1 MSNESNEQKLLD
13 YLKRATTELRDTRR
27 RLREEEE
34 KQYEPIAIVGM
45 ACRYPGGVT
54 SPEDLWSL
62 LSAGGDAI
70 TPFPADRGWDTAGLY
85 DPDPDA
91 PGKTYSVEGGFLEG
105 AADFD
110 ADFFGISPRE
120 ALATDPQQRVLLETS
135 WEAFERAGIDPASLR
150 GSATGVFAGVMYHD
164 YGAHLQD
171 VPQDISAFLGNGS
184 AASVVSGRVSYA
196 LGLEGPAVT
205 VDTACSSSL
214 VAVHLAAQALRGG
227 ECSLALAGGVTVMS
241 TPDTFVDFSRQRGL
255 AADGRCKPFAE
266 GADGT
271 GWGEG
276 VGVLV
281 LERLSDARRNGHR
294 VLAVVRGSAVNQD
307 GASSQLTAPNGPSQ
321 QRVIKQALSSARLTP
336 ADVDVVEA
344 HGTGTRL
351 GDPIEAQALLA
362 TYGQDRQE
370 PLWLGSVKSNLG
382 HTQAAAGV
390 AGIIKMVLAMRN
402 EQLPKTLHVD
412 APSSHVDWSAG
423 AVELLTEARSWA
435 VGERVRRAGVSSFGI
450 SGTNAH
456 VIVEEA
462 PAGEPAEAVEVA
474 GLPVVPWVVSG
485 KTVEA
490 VRGQAARLLG
500 LAASRPELDLADV
513 GHSLVTGRSSFAYR
527 AGVVSGDRDGL
538 LAGLEAIAGGSVAPA
553 VAGGPLA
560 FLFTGQ
566 GSQRAGMGRELY
578 EAFPVFAAALD
589 DICAVLDRHLERP
602 LKEVMFG
609 GVGLDD
615 TKFTQPALFALEVA
629 LFRLLEAWGVR
640 PDALAGHSIGE
651 LAAAHVAG
659 LWSLEDAATLVA
671 ARGRLMQAL
680 PAGGAMAAVQ
690 ATEDEV
696 LPVLPEGTGI
706 AAVNGPVSVVV
717 SGPEAGVEE
726 VVRHFAEAGRKTK
739 RLTVS
744 HAFHSPLMEPML
756 AEFEQIAA
764 RLTYRELKFPF
775 VSTLTGNAVSYDDL
789 SDPTYWVRHVREAV
803 RFADAV
809 ATLDGRGVRT
819 FLELGPDAVLTAM
832 AADTGT
838 EATPVAGLR
847 RDRNE
852 PRALVEALTRLP
864 AVDWAAYFGPGRTP
878 VDLPTYAFQH
888 ESYWLDGYTGASRGD
903 VAGAGQTDAEHPL
916 LSAAVELPDSDGV
929 LFTGRLSLAAQP
941 WLAEHAV
948 NGSVLV
954 PGAALV
960 EMAVRAGDQV
970 GAGTVRE
977 LTLYAPLVIADGG
990 AVALRVRVGEGDEP
1004 ALTVHSRSEGED
1016 GSWTLHAEGVLSAEA
1031 VEPAADLT
1039 VWPPAGAEPVDVTGL
1054 YGDLA
1059 AVGLEYGPLFQGVSA
1074 AWRSADGT
1082 VYAEVALPE
1091 GTDTDGFGI
1100 HPALLDASLH
1110 AITLAHHADSS
1121 AQLPFSWSDVT
1132 LHATGASTV
1141 RVRVTGDGSGHRL
1154 DLTDPM
1160 GTPVASVGALALR
1173 PLAVDAST
1181 SAVRDL
1187 YRIDWTPVSAPATE
1201 STAAYTVLRAATAAE
1216 LLPRLQTHLNGDGLL
1231 LVHTR
1236 QADTDPDQSA
1246 IRGLVRAAQAEHPD
1260 RIVLLDT
1267 SGQSSDGIPAHI
1279 PANEPELS
1287 HDEAEFRAPRL
1298 TREAVS
1304 ADGTSWSTA
1313 GTVLITGGTGGLG
1326 ALTAR
1331 HLVTTHG
1338 VHSLLLTS
1346 RRGTDAP
1353 GATQLTTDLSEL
1365 GAHVEVVAC
1374 DVTDRTAVARLL
1386 DTHPDVTAIVHT
1398 AGVLDD
1404 STVET
1409 LTAERLR
1416 SVWAPKALAA
1426 QHLHELTADRDLDA
1440 FVLYSSSAATFDG
1453 TGQANYAAANAYLDA
1468 LAARRRADGLP
1479 GVSLA
1484 WGLWAP
1490 EVGGMGAELT
1500 TADLDRMAR
1509 VGVLPI
1515 DEERGLALLD
1525 AALSGAYGQNAHLL
1539 PVVMD
1544 PRAME
1549 QRAKRGELP
1558 HVLRALV
1565 RPAVARR
1572 AAASGARGSAGDL
1585 AAGLERLPSAERT
1598 RVLLDLV
1605 RRHVASVLGFGSAGD
1620 VVPDKPFK
1628 EFGFDS
1634 LTAVEFR
1641 NGLGAEAGIR
1651 LPATLVFDHPTPT
1664 AVAGFLEAELIGV
1677 EAASQVPVSVP
1688 TAVTN
1693 DPVVIVGMACRYP
1706 GGVASPEDLWSLLSA
1721 GGDAVSAFPT
1731 DRGPLWQE
1739 AYDPDPEAV
1748 GKTYTRHGGFLS
1760 QAAEFDPGFFGI
1772 SPREAL
1778 AMDPQ
1783 HRLLLET
1790 SWEAFERAGIDPATV
1805 RGSATGVFT
1814 GVMYHDYATVLERS
1828 AHHDTEG
1835 FMGVGGSI
1843 ASGRVSYALGL
1854 EGPAVTV
1861 DTACSSSLVAVH
1873 LAAQALRG
1881 GECSLALA
1889 GGVTVMSTPD
1899 TFVDFS
1905 RQRGLAADG
1914 RCKPFAEGA
1923 DGTGWGEGVGVLVL
1937 ERLSDAR
1944 RNGHRVLAVVRGSAV
1959 NQDGASNGLTAPNGP
1974 AQQRVIRQALAAAGL
1989 TSQQVDVVE
1998 AHGTGTRL
2006 GDPIE
2011 AQALLATYGQDRQEP
2026 LWLGSVKSN
2035 LGHTQAA
2042 AGVAGIIKMVLA
2054 MRHEEL
2060 PRTLHVDAPSSHVDW
2075 SAGAVELLTEAR
2087 SWAVGERVRRAGVS
2101 SFGISGTNA
2110 HVIVEEAPA
2119 REPAAAEAARL
2130 PVVPLVVSGK
2140 TAEATREQAA
2150 RLLQL
2155 VRREGRMDLA
2165 DVGFTLATQRSSF
2178 AHRAGVVAE
2187 DPADLL
2193 AGLEAIA
2200 GGSVAPAVAGGPL
2213 AFLFTGQGS
2222 QRAGMGRELYEAFP
2236 VFAAALDDIC
2246 AVLDRHLERPLKEVM
2261 FGGVGLDDTGFTQP
2275 ALFALEVALFR
2286 LLEAWGVRPDALAG
2300 HSIGE
2305 LAAAHVAGL
2314 WSLEDAAALVAARGR
2329 LMQALP
2335 AGGAMA
2341 AVQATEDEVLP
2352 VLPEGTGIAAVNGRV
2367 SVVVSGPEAGV
2378 EEVVRHFAEAGRK
2391 TKRLTVSH
2399 AFHSPLMEPMLAEFE
2414 QIATQLTYNETNIP
2428 IVSTLT
2434 GEAVSYEDIS
2444 TPSYWVR
2451 HVREAVRFAD
2461 AVATLDEQGIG
2472 TFLELGPDAVLTA
2485 MAAGTG
2491 TEATPVAGLRRDRN
2505 EPRALVEALTRL
2517 PAVDWAAYF
2526 GPGRTPVD
2534 LPTYA
2539 FQHESYWPV
2548 PSTLDAGDVHAAGI
2562 AAAGHP
2568 LLGAAVELP
2577 DSDGVLFTG
2586 RLSLSTHP
2594 WLAEHAVNGTVVVP
2608 GAALVEM
2615 VVRAGDQVGA
2625 GTVRDLT
2632 LHAPLVLTET
2642 GAVALRVRVGE
2653 GDEPGV
2659 TVHSRSD
2666 GEDGSWTLHAEG
2678 VLSAEAVEPAA
2689 DLTVWPPA
2697 GAEPVDVTGL
2707 YGDLAA
2713 VGLEYG
2719 PLFQGVSAAWRSA
2732 DGTVYAEVALPEG
2745 TDTDGFGIHPALLDA
2760 SLHAIGVQ
2768 DTTDESRAELPFSWS
2783 DVTLHASEASAL
2795 RVCTTK
2801 EGPGHRLELADPM
2814 GTPVAS
2820 VGALALRPLA
2830 VDASTSAVRDLY
2842 RIDWTPVTAP
2852 ATESTAAYTVLRAAT
2867 AAELLPQLQT
2877 HLDGDADAL
2886 LLVHTR
2892 QADTDPDQSAILGL
2906 IRAAQ
2911 AEHPDRIVLLNTS
2924 TDTSTDASTDASD
2937 GIPAHIPANEPE
2949 LSYDDAE
2956 FRAPRLTRETSTPS
2970 ATTPWPTTGTTLI
2983 TGGTGGLGALTARHL
2998 VTTHGVH
3005 SLLLT
3010 SRRGTD
3016 APGATQLTTELS
3028 ELGAHV
3034 EIVACDV
3041 SDRAALAELL
3051 AGHPDITAVIHTAGV
3066 LDDTTVEHLSAE
3078 RLARVWAPKADAAR
3092 HLHELTA
3099 DRDLEVFVLFSS
3111 AAGSFDGIGQAN
3123 YAAANAYLDALAA
3136 RRRADGLPGVSLAWG
3151 LWAPEVGGMGA
3162 GLTETDLDRMARAGV
3177 GAIGAAEGA
3186 ELFDAALAAGN
3197 SRAHIVPIKLNVDAW
3212 DPETAPTLLRD
3223 LVRPRAR
3230 RAVRAS
3236 VAAGASRPGGNS
3248 LQDRLAAL
3256 PDTAA
3261 RRDLLLDLTRG
3272 RVAGVLGFAGA
3283 HAVAADAVFMELGFD
3298 SLTGVEFRNALAAET
3313 GLRLPATLVFDHPSP
3328 GAVADYLLTA
3338 LIGSE
3343 TDTTTGQG
3351 TAAATTVGTDEPIA
3365 IVGMACRYP
3374 GGINSP
3380 DELWK
3385 LLESGGD
3392 AIGPL
3397 PMDRGWD
3404 VAGLYDPDPEAV
3416 GKTYSRHGGFLSQ
3429 AAEFDPGFF
3438 GISPREALAMDPQH
3452 RLLLE
3457 TSWEAFEQAGIDP
3470 ATVRGS
3476 ATGVF
3481 AGVMYND
3488 YGIRL
3493 SGYPADLEGYLGTG
3507 SSGSV
3512 ASGRVAYVLGLEGP
3526 AVTVDTACSSSLVT
3540 VHMAAQAL
3548 RGGECTLALAGGVTV
3563 MATPETFVG
3572 FSRQRGLASDGRCK
3586 PFAEAAD
3593 GTGWGEGV
3601 GMLVLEKLSDAR
3613 RNGHRVLAVVRGS
3626 AINQDG
3632 ASNGLTAPNGP
3643 SQQRVIRQALAA
3655 ARLTP
3660 QQVDVVEA
3668 HGTGTRLGDPI
3679 EAQALLATYGQ
3690 DRQEPLWLGSVKS
3703 NLGHT
3708 QAAAGVAGIIKMVL
3722 AMRHEE
3728 LPRTL
3733 HVDTPSSHVDWTEGA
3748 VELLTEA
3755 RPWAA
3760 GERVRRAGVSSFG
3773 ISGTNAHVIIEEAPA
3788 ETPDEP
3794 DSAARRLPVLPWIVS
3809 GKTAEAVR
3817 DQAARLLDLTGS
3829 HPELDSTNIAHSL
3842 TARRASFAHRA
3853 AAVAGDRA
3861 GLLAGLEAI
3870 ADGRVRPSGTAGPT
3884 AFLFTGQGSQRAG
3897 MGRELYE
3904 AFPVFAAA
3912 LDAVCA
3918 VLDRHLERPLREVM
3932 FGGVGL
3938 DDTGF
3943 TQPALFALEVALFRL
3958 LEAWGVRPDALAG
3971 HSIGELAAAH
3981 VAGLWSLEDAA
3992 ALVAARGRLMQ
4003 ALPAGGAMAAV
4014 QATEDEVLPVLPDGT
4029 GIAAVNGP
4037 SAVVVSGPE
4046 PGVDEVVRHF
4056 AEAGRKTK
4064 RLTVS
4069 HAFHSPLMEPML
4081 AEFEQMATQLTY
4093 SETNIPIVS
4102 TLTGKAVS
4110 YEDIST
4116 PSYWVRHVRE
4126 AVRFAD
4132 AVATLDEQGIGTFL
4146 ELGPDA
4152 VLTAMAADPRAI
4164 PTLRRDRTEPQAL
4177 TEALTRLDAT
4187 DWSAYFAGTG
4197 SLAVDLPTY
4206 AFQHGTYWLAD
4217 KGTGTATGFG
4227 QSDVQHP
4234 LLGAAVELPDS
4245 DGVLFTGRLSL
4256 STHPWLAEHAVN
4268 GTVVVPGAALVEM
4281 VVRAGDQVGAG
4292 TVRDL
4297 TLHAPLVLTET
4308 GAVALR
4314 VRVGEG
4320 DEPGVTVHSRSE
4332 GEDGSWTLHA
4342 EGVLSGEPVEPAA
4355 DLTAW
4360 PPADAEPV
4368 DITGLYGALAAMGL
4382 EYGPLFQGVS
4392 AAWRFADEADE
4403 TVYAEVALPE
4413 GADTQG
4419 FGIHPALLDASLHAL
4434 SLLDGDDETAQLPFS
4449 WTDFALHATG
4459 ASALRL
4465 CIGRTGSSYRLDLAD
4480 LTGAPVA
4487 TVTGLALR
4495 PLAVD
4500 ASTSAVRDL
4509 YRIDWTP
4516 VTAPATE
4523 STAAYTVL
4531 RAATAA
4537 ELLPQLQ
4544 THLDGDADALLL
4556 VHTRQADTDPDQSA
4570 IRGLIRAAQAEHP
4583 DRIVLLNT
4591 STDTSTDASTDAS
4604 DGIPAH
4610 IPANEPE
4617 LSYDDAEFR
4626 APRLTRETSTPSA
4639 TTPWPTTGTTLITG
4653 GTGGLGALTARHLVT
4668 THGVHSL
4675 LLTSRR
4681 GTDAPGATQL
4691 TTELSELGAHVEVV
4705 ACDVTDRAALAELLA
4720 GHPDITAV
4728 IHTAGVVRDG
4738 TIGSLTAEALDEMR
4752 APKADAARHLHE
4764 LTADRELEAFVLYSS
4779 AAGVLGG
4786 AGQGAYAAAN
4796 AALDA
4801 LAAERRAQGLPGT
4814 SLAWGLWAPEAGGMG
4829 AGIGQGDIERMA
4841 RSGVRPLTVPE
4852 GLALLDAAVAT
4863 DHALLVPT
4871 GLDLPALAH
4880 TAGAQVPGLFKQ
4892 LVRPVAVRRSAT
4904 GGATAT
4910 GGTGGQEL
4918 ARRLAGLT
4926 GPERQRLVL
4935 ELVNRH
4941 VAAVLGAG
4949 AGGGAGTPEIT
4960 PDKPFKEL
4968 GFDSLTAVELRN
4980 GLGAEAGVRL
4990 PATLVFDYPTPAELA
5005 GFLVRQLV
5013 PEGTDVEAGDAAYE
5027 ESVRAGLREIP
5038 LARLRDAGLLDA
5050 LLELAGHRPAT
5061 PGSSLSAD
5069 DTTGDAGTTGDDI
5082 DDMDAESL
5090 ISMALEGSD
5099 F

>member
-62 LSAGGDAI
+62 LAAGGDAI
-70 TPFPADRGWDTAGLY
+70 TPFPADRGWDAAGLY

-135 WEAFERAGIDPASLR
+135 WEAFERAGIDPTSLR
-150 GSATGVFAGVMYHD
+150 GSATGVFAGAMYHD
-164 YGAHLQD
+164 YGAHLQN

-214 VAVHLAAQALRGG
+214 VAVHLAAQALRSG

-255 AADGRCKPFAE
+255 ASDGRCKPFAE
-266 GADGT
+266 AADGT

-321 QRVIKQALSSARLTP
+321 QRVIRQALASARLT
-336 ADVDVVEA
+336 AQQIDAVEA

-362 TYGQDRQE
+362 TYGQDRAADA
-370 PLWLGSVKSNLG
+370 PLWLGSIKSNLG

-402 EQLPKTLHVD
+402 EQLPQTLHVD

-423 AVELLTEARSWA
+423 AVELLTEARPWKQA
-435 VGERVRRAGVSSFGI
+435 EERVRRAGVSSFGI

-462 PAGEPAEAVEVA
+462 PAEDPAEAGELMT
-474 GLPVVPWVVSG
+474 LPVVPWIVSG
-485 KTVEA
+485 KTAEA

-500 LAASRPELDLADV
+500 FAVTRPELDLADV
-513 GHSLVTGRSSFAYR
+513 GYSLVTQRSSFAYR
-527 AGVVSGDRDGL
+527 AAVASGDREEL
-538 LAGLEAIAGGSVAPA
+538 LAGLEAIAGGGAPLA
-553 VAGGPLA
+553 SGGREPLA

-566 GSQRAGMGRELY
+566 GSQRAGMGRGLY

-589 DICAVLDRHLERP
+589 EVCAALDVHLERP
-602 LKEVMFG
+602 LKDVMFG
-609 GVGLDD
+609 GEGLDE
-615 TKFTQPALFALEVA
+615 TGYTQPALFALEVA

-671 ARGRLMQAL
+671 ARGRLMQQL

-696 LPVLPEGTGI
+696 RAVLPAGTGI
-706 AAVNGPVSVVV
+706 AAVNGPVSIVV
-717 SGPEAGVEE
+717 SGPEAGVDE
-726 VVRHFAEAGRKTK
+726 VVRHFSEAGRKTK

-756 AEFEQIAA
+756 AEFEQLAA
-764 RLTYRELKFPF
+764 RLTYAEPAIPI
-775 VSTLTGNAVSYDDL
+775 VSTLTGAQVSYEEL
-789 SDPTYWVRHVREAV
+789 SRPSYWVRHVREAV

-838 EATPVAGLR
+838 EATLVAGLR
-847 RDRNE
+847 RDRSE
-852 PRALVEALTRLP
+852 ARALVEALTRLP
-864 AVDWAAYFGPGRTP
+864 VVDWAAYFGPGRRS
-878 VDLPTYAFQH
+878 VDLPTYAFQNQP
-888 ESYWLDGYTGASRGD
+888 YWLDAYAGAVRGD
-903 VAGAGQTDAEHPL
+903 VVSAGQVDAEHPL
-916 LSAAVELPDSDGV
+916 LSAAVELPDGEGV
-929 LFTGRLSLAAQP
+929 LFTGRVSLAAQP

-948 NGSVLV
+948 HGTVIV

-960 EMAVRAGDQV
+960 EIAVRAGDQV
-970 GAGTVRE
+970 GCGTVGD
-977 LTLYAPLVIADGG
+977 LTLHAPLVVPESG
-990 AVALRVRVGEGDEP
+990 AVALRVRVGEGDRP
-1004 ALTVHSRSEGED
+1004 TVTVHSRPEGEET
-1016 GSWTLHAEGVLSAEA
+1016 WTLHAEGSLSADA
-1031 VEPAADLT
+1031 VEPLGDLD
-1039 VWPPAGAEPVDVTGL
+1039 VWPPAGAEPVDIANL

-1059 AVGLEYGPLFQGVSA
+1059 GVGLEYGPLFQGLTA

-1082 VYAEVALPE
+1082 VHAEVALPE

-1100 HPALLDASLH
+1100 HPALLDAALH
-1110 AITLAHHADSS
+1110 AITLAQEADST

-1132 LHATGASTV
+1132 LYATGASV
-1141 RVRVTGDGSGHRL
+1141 LRVRVVDEGSGYRL
-1154 DLTDPM
+1154 DLADPT
-1160 GTPVASVGALALR
+1160 GTPVATVGALALR
-1173 PLAVDAST
+1173 PSAVETAT
-1181 SAVRDL
+1181 VRDL
-1187 YRIDWTPVSAPATE
+1187 YRVDWVPVNAQATE
-1201 STAAYTVLRAATAAE
+1201 PTASYTVLHAATAAE
-1216 LLPRLQTHLNGDGLL
+1216 LLPRLQAHLDGERTL
-1231 LVHTR
+1231 LVHTVG
-1236 QADTDPDQSA
+1236 AASAPEQSA
-1246 IRGLVRAAQAEHPD
+1246 IRGLTRAAQAEHPD
-1260 RIVLLDT
+1260 RIVLIDT
-1267 SGQSSDGIPAHI
+1267 RDVPEHI
-1279 PANEPELS
+1279 PAGEPELA
-1287 HDEAEFRAPRL
+1287 HQEGRFHAPRL
-1298 TREAVS
+1298 IRETAS
-1304 ADGTSWSTA
+1304 ADGGASWSTS
-1313 GTVLITGGTGGLG
+1313 GTVLVTGGTGGLG

-1331 HLVTTHG
+1331 HLVAAHG
-1338 VHSLLLTS
+1338 VRNVLLTS
-1346 RRGTDAP
+1346 RRGIEAP
-1353 GATQLTTDLSEL
+1353 GAVEL
-1365 GAHVEVVAC
+1365 VAELRESGAEHVTVEAC
-1374 DVTDRTAVARLL
+1374 DVSDREAVARLL
-1386 DTHPDVTAIVHT
+1386 AAHPDITAVVHT

-1404 STVET
+1404 STIES
-1409 LTAERLR
+1409 LTPERLE
-1416 SVWAPKALAA
+1416 SVWGPKALAA
-1426 QHLHELTADRDLDA
+1426 RYLHELTADRDLDA

-1453 TGQANYAAANAYLDA
+1453 TGQANYAAANAYLDG
-1468 LAARRRADGLP
+1468 LAARRRAQGLP

-1490 EVGGMGAELT
+1490 EVGGMGADLT
-1500 TADLDRMAR
+1500 AADLDRMAR

-1525 AALSGAYGQNAHLL
+1525 AVLSGAYGEQAHLL

-1544 PRAME
+1544 ARALE
-1549 QRAKRGELP
+1549 QRARRGELP
-1558 HVLRALV
+1558 HALHGLV
-1565 RPAVARR
+1565 RPSAAARR
-1572 AAASGARGSAGDL
+1572 ALATGSKTTAGDL
-1585 AAGLERLPSAERT
+1585 AGRLERLPAAERT

-1605 RRHVASVLGFGSAGD
+1605 RRHVASVLGFGSASD
-1620 VVPDKPFK
+1620 VAPEKPFK

-1641 NGLGAEAGIR
+1641 NRLAAEAGLR

-1664 AVAGFLEAELIGV
+1664 AVAGFLEAELVGV
-1677 EAASQVPVSVP
+1677 DEASKAMPVTTEAA
-1688 TAVTN
+1688 TD

-1706 GGVASPEDLWSLLSA
+1706 GGVASPEDLWGLLAA
-1721 GGDAVSAFPT
+1721 GGDAVSEFPS

-1739 AYDPDPEAV
+1739 SYDPDPEAI

-1790 SWEAFERAGIDPATV
+1790 SWEAFERAGIDPVTV

-1914 RCKPFAEGA
+1914 RCKPFAEAA

-1937 ERLSDAR
+1937 ERFSDAR

-1974 AQQRVIRQALAAAGL
+1974 AQQRVIKQALAAAGL
-1989 TSQQVDVVE
+1989 TPQQVDAVE

-2011 AQALLATYGQDRQEP
+2011 AQALLATYGQDRAADAP
-2026 LWLGSVKSN
+2026 LWLGSIKSN

-2054 MRHEEL
+2054 MRHERL

-2087 SWAVGERVRRAGVS
+2087 PWAAGERTRRAGVS

-2110 HVIVEEAPA
+2110 HVIVEEAPTE
-2119 REPAAAEAARL
+2119 EPVPMAEAAWLPVVPWIVSGRTAEAAR
-2130 PVVPLVVSGK
+2130 
-2140 TAEATREQAA
+2140 EQSA
-2150 RLLQL
+2150 RLLEL
-2155 VRREGRMDLA
+2155 IGDGDGLDPA
-2165 DVGFTLATQRSSF
+2165 DVGFSLATQRSAF
-2178 AHRAGVVAE
+2178 AHRAAAVAG
-2187 DPADLL
+2187 DPDGLR

-2200 GGSVAPAVAGGPL
+2200 DGSVTPSVVGGSV

-2222 QRAGMGRELYEAFP
+2222 QRAGMGRGLYEAFP
-2236 VFAAALDDIC
+2236 VFAAALDEVC
-2246 AVLDRHLERPLKEVM
+2246 AALDVHLERPLKDVM
-2261 FGGVGLDDTGFTQP
+2261 FGGEGLDETGCTQP

-2314 WSLEDAAALVAARGR
+2314 WSLEDAATLVAARGR
-2329 LMQALP
+2329 LMQQLP

-2341 AVQATEDEVLP
+2341 AVQATEDEVRA
-2352 VLPEGTGIAAVNGRV
+2352 VLPEGTGIAAVNGPV
-2367 SVVVSGPEAGV
+2367 SIVVSGPEAGV
-2378 EEVVRHFAEAGRK
+2378 EEVVRHFSEAGRK

-2414 QIATQLTYNETNIP
+2414 DIAAQLTYAEPVIP

-2434 GEAVSYEDIS
+2434 GTQVSYEDLAE
-2444 TPSYWVR
+2444 PAYWVR

-2461 AVATLDEQGIG
+2461 AVATLGEKGIG

-2485 MAAGTG
+2485 MAADTG
-2491 TEATPVAGLRRDRN
+2491 TEATLVAGLRRDRS
-2505 EPRALVEALTRL
+2505 EAQALVEALTRL
-2517 PAVDWAAYF
+2517 PVVDWAAYF
-2526 GPGRTPVD
+2526 GRGWKAVD

-2539 FQHESYWPV
+2539 FQHQPYWPEH
-2548 PSTLDAGDVHAAGI
+2548 STLDAGDVHAVGI
-2562 AAAGHP
+2562 ASADHP

-2577 DSDGVLFTG
+2577 DGDGVLLTG
-2586 RLSLSTHP
+2586 RLSLATHP
-2594 WLAEHAVNGTVVVP
+2594 WLAEHAVNGTVIVP
-2608 GAALVEM
+2608 GAALVEIA
-2615 VVRAGDQVGA
+2615 VRAGDQVGR

-2632 LHAPLVLTET
+2632 LHAPLIVPET

-2653 GDEPGV
+2653 DDEPAV
-2659 TVHSRSD
+2659 TVHSRPE
-2666 GEDGSWTLHAEG
+2666 GEDGPWTLHAEG
-2678 VLSAEAVEPAA
+2678 SLTGDAVEPVA
-2689 DLTVWPPA
+2689 DLTAWPPA
-2697 GAEPVDVTGL
+2697 GAESVDITNL

-2713 VGLEYG
+2713 LGLEYG
-2719 PLFQGVSAAWRSA
+2719 PLFRGVSAAWRSA
-2732 DGTVYAEVALPEG
+2732 DDTVYAEVAPPEG
-2745 TDTDGFGIHPALLDA
+2745 TDTQGYGIHPALLDA
-2760 SLHAIGVQ
+2760 SLHSLGLL
-2768 DTTDESRAELPFSWS
+2768 DTGDEARAELPFSWS
-2783 DVTLHASEASAL
+2783 DVTLHASGASAL
-2795 RVCTTK
+2795 RVRITK
-2801 EGPGHRLELADPM
+2801 EGAGQRLELADPT
-2814 GTPVAS
+2814 GTPVAT
-2820 VGALALRPLA
+2820 VGALTLRPPA
-2830 VDASTSAVRDLY
+2830 VETATVRDLY
-2842 RIDWTPVTAP
+2842 RVDWVPVTAQ
-2852 ATESTAAYTVLRAAT
+2852 ATEPTASYTVLRAAT
-2867 AAELLPQLQT
+2867 AGELLPRLQA
-2877 HLDGDADAL
+2877 HLDGEQS
-2886 LLVHTR
+2886 LLVHTTG
-2892 QADTDPDQSAILGL
+2892 AATDPEQSAIRGL
-2906 IRAAQ
+2906 TRAAQ
-2911 AEHPDRIVLLNTS
+2911 AEHPDRIVLI
-2924 TDTSTDASTDASD
+2924 DTQD
-2937 GIPAHIPANEPE
+2937 IPEHIPMGEPE
-2949 LSYDDAE
+2949 LAHHDGE
-2956 FRAPRLTRETSTPS
+2956 FHAPRLARETAAA
-2970 ATTPWPTTGTTLI
+2970 ATGTWPTTGTTLI

-2998 VTTHGVH
+2998 ISTHGVR
-3005 SLLLT
+3005 SILLT
-3010 SRRGTD
+3010 SRRGTQ
-3016 APGATQLTTELS
+3016 APGATELALELTD
-3028 ELGAHV
+3028 LGAEV

-3041 SDRAALAELL
+3041 TDRAALAELL
-3051 AGHPDITAVIHTAGV
+3051 SAHPDITAVVHTAGV
-3066 LDDTTVEHLSAE
+3066 LDDSTVEHLTGE
-3078 RLARVWAPKADAAR
+3078 RLAGVRAPKADAAR

-3099 DRDLEVFVLFSS
+3099 DLELEAFVLFSS
-3111 AAGSFDGIGQAN
+3111 AAGCFDGIGQAN

-3136 RRRADGLPGVSLAWG
+3136 QRRVQGLPGISIAWG
-3151 LWAPEVGGMGA
+3151 LWAPEAGGMGA
-3162 GLTETDLDRMARAGV
+3162 ELTTTDLDRMARAGV
-3177 GAIGAAEGA
+3177 EAIGAEEGTV
-3186 ELFDAALAAGN
+3186 LFEAALAASV
-3197 SRAHIVPIKLNVDAW
+3197 SRAHVVPIKLNLGAW
-3212 DPETAPTLLRD
+3212 DTDAPALLRD

-3236 VAAGASRPGGNS
+3236 LGSDTGRPAGNS

-3261 RRDLLLDLTRG
+3261 RRDLLLDLTRK
-3272 RVAGVLGFAGA
+3272 RVAAVLGFAGA
-3283 HAVAADAVFMELGFD
+3283 QAVSADAAFMELGFD
-3298 SLTGVEFRNALAAET
+3298 SLTGVEFRNALGADT

-3328 GAVADYLLTA
+3328 TAVADYLLTELVGHELDLA
-3338 LIGSE
+3338 
-3343 TDTTTGQG
+3343 TGQRAAVAV
-3351 TAAATTVGTDEPIA
+3351 AAAVDEPIA

-3374 GGINSP
+3374 GGLNSP
-3380 DELWK
+3380 EELWQ
-3385 LLESGGD
+3385 LLVSGRD
-3392 AIGPL
+3392 AITSL
-3397 PMDRGWD
+3397 PTDRGWD
-3404 VAGLYDPDPEAV
+3404 VAGLYDPDPEAI
-3416 GKTYSRHGGFLSQ
+3416 GKTYSRHGGFLGQ
-3429 AAEFDPGFF
+3429 AAEFDPAFF
-3438 GISPREALAMDPQH
+3438 GISPREALATDPQH

-3457 TSWEAFEQAGIDP
+3457 TSWEAFERAGIDP

-3493 SGYPADLEGYLGTG
+3493 NGYPSDLEGYLGTG

-3548 RGGECTLALAGGVTV
+3548 RSGECTMALAGGVTV

-3572 FSRQRGLASDGRCK
+3572 FSRQRGLAPDGRCK

-3613 RNGHRVLAVVRGS
+3613 RHGHNVLAVVRGS

-3643 SQQRVIRQALAA
+3643 SQQRVIRQALAS

-3660 QQVDVVEA
+3660 QQVDAVEA

-3690 DRQEPLWLGSVKS
+3690 DRASDAPLWLGSIKS

-3722 AMRHEE
+3722 AMRNEQ

-3733 HVDTPSSHVDWTEGA
+3733 HVDEPSSHVDWSAGA

-3755 RPWAA
+3755 KPWKA
-3760 GERVRRAGVSSFG
+3760 GERTRRAGVSSFG

-3788 ETPDEP
+3788 ETSAEP
-3794 DSAARRLPVLPWIVS
+3794 DASARRVPVLPWIVS
-3809 GKTAEAVR
+3809 GRTAEAVR
-3817 DQAARLLDLTGS
+3817 AQAARLLDFATA

-3842 TARRASFAHRA
+3842 TARRASFSCRA
-3853 AAVAGDRA
+3853 GVVARDRG

-3870 ADGRVRPSGTAGPT
+3870 AGGGVTPTVAGGSV

-3912 LDAVCA
+3912 LDEVCA
-3918 VLDRHLERPLREVM
+3918 ALDVHLERPLKDVM
-3932 FGGVGL
+3932 FGGEGL
-3938 DDTGF
+3938 DETGY

-3958 LEAWGVRPDALAG
+3958 LGAWGVRPDVLAG

-3992 ALVAARGRLMQ
+3992 TLVAARGRLMQ
-4003 ALPAGGAMAAV
+4003 QLPAGGAMAAV
-4014 QATEDEVLPVLPDGT
+4014 QATEDEVRAVLLEGT

-4037 SAVVVSGPE
+4037 TAVVVSGPE
-4046 PGVDEVVRHF
+4046 AGVDEVVRHF
-4056 AEAGRKTK
+4056 SEAGRKTK
-4064 RLTVS
+4064 RLSVS

-4081 AEFEQMATQLTY
+4081 AEFERIAAQLTY
-4093 SETNIPIVS
+4093 SKTKFPIVS
-4102 TLTGKAVS
+4102 TLTGAQVS
-4110 YEDIST
+4110 YEDLST
-4116 PSYWVRHVRE
+4116 PAYWVRHVRE

-4132 AVATLDEQGIGTFL
+4132 AVTALDEQGIGTFL

-4152 VLTAMAADPRAI
+4152 VLTAMVADPRAV

-4177 TEALTRLDAT
+4177 VEALTRLPEV
-4187 DWSAYFAGTG
+4187 DWTAFFAGTG
-4197 SLAVDLPTY
+4197 ALPVELPTY

-4217 KGTGTATGFG
+4217 TGAGTATGFG
-4227 QSDVQHP
+4227 QSDAEHP
-4234 LLGAAVELPDS
+4234 LLSAAVELPD
-4245 DGVLFTGRLSL
+4245 DNGVLFTGRLSQ

-4268 GTVVVPGAALVEM
+4268 GTVIVPGAALVEIA
-4281 VVRAGDQVGAG
+4281 VRAGDQVGRG

-4297 TLHAPLVLTET
+4297 TLHAPLVLP
-4308 GAVALR
+4308 ADRAIVLH

-4320 DEPGVTVHSRSE
+4320 DEPAVTVHSRPE
-4332 GEDGSWTLHA
+4332 GEDGPWTLHA
-4342 EGVLSGEPVEPAA
+4342 EGALSADAVAPAT
-4355 DLTAW
+4355 DLTVW
-4360 PPADAEPV
+4360 PPAGAEPV
-4368 DITGLYGALAAMGL
+4368 DTATLYDDLAAMGL

-4392 AAWRFADEADE
+4392 AAWRTADD

-4413 GADTQG
+4413 GTESQG
-4419 FGIHPALLDASLHAL
+4419 YGIHPALLDASLHSI
-4434 SLLDGDDETAQLPFS
+4434 SLLDSGDDTAQLPFS

-4465 CIGRTGSSYRLDLAD
+4465 CIERTGSGFRIDAAD
-4480 LTGAPVA
+4480 PTGTPVA
-4487 TVTGLALR
+4487 TVGALTLR
-4495 PLAVD
+4495 PPAVET
-4500 ASTSAVRDL
+4500 ATVRDL
-4509 YRIDWTP
+4509 YRVDWVP
-4516 VTAPATE
+4516 VTAQATE
-4523 STAAYTVL
+4523 PTASYTVL
-4531 RAATAA
+4531 RAATAG
-4537 ELLPQLQ
+4537 ELLPRLQ
-4544 THLDGDADALLL
+4544 AHLDGEQSLL
-4556 VHTRQADTDPDQSA
+4556 VHTTGAATDPEQSA
-4570 IRGLIRAAQAEHP
+4570 IRGLTRAAQAEHP
-4583 DRIVLLNT
+4583 DRIVLI
-4591 STDTSTDASTDAS
+4591 DTQD
-4604 DGIPAH
+4604 IPEH
-4610 IPANEPE
+4610 IPAGEPE
-4617 LSYDDAEFR
+4617 LAHHDGEFH
-4626 APRLTRETSTPSA
+4626 APRLARETAAAA
-4639 TTPWPTTGTTLITG
+4639 TGTWPTTGTTLITG
-4653 GTGGLGALTARHLVT
+4653 GTGGLGALTARHLIS
-4668 THGVHSL
+4668 THGVRSI

-4681 GTDAPGATQL
+4681 GTQAPGATELALEL
-4691 TTELSELGAHVEVV
+4691 TDLGAEVEIV
-4705 ACDVTDRAALAELLA
+4705 ACDVTDRAALAELLSA
-4720 GHPDITAV
+4720 HPDITAV
-4728 IHTAGVVRDG
+4728 VHTAGVVQDG
-4738 TIGSLTAEALDEMR
+4738 TIGSLTPEALDALR
-4752 APKADAARHLHE
+4752 GPKIDAARHLHE
-4764 LTADRELEAFVLYSS
+4764 LTAGHDIGAFVLYSS

-4801 LAAERRAQGLPGT
+4801 LAAERRAQGLPGI
-4814 SLAWGLWAPEAGGMG
+4814 SIAWGLWAPEAGGMG
-4829 AGIGQGDIERMA
+4829 AGIGEADIERMA
-4841 RSGVRPLTVPE
+4841 RSGVRPLTVAE
-4852 GLALLDAAVAT
+4852 GLALLDAAIGAGRV
-4863 DHALLVPT
+4863 LLVPA
-4871 GLDLPALAH
+4871 GLEVSALARISGGQVPALF
-4880 TAGAQVPGLFKQ
+4880 AQLA
-4892 LVRPVAVRRSAT
+4892 RSMAVRRSAA
-4904 GGATAT
+4904 GAVAK
-4910 GGTGGQEL
+4910 GGQEL
-4918 ARRLAGLT
+4918 AQRLAGLAA
-4926 GPERQRLVL
+4926 PERQRLAL
-4935 ELVNRH
+4935 EVVNRH
-4941 VAAVLGAG
+4941 VAGVLG
-4949 AGGGAGTPEIT
+4949 GGGGSGALEIT

-5005 GFLVRQLV
+5005 GFLLRQLV
-5013 PEGTDVEAGDAAYE
+5013 PEDAAEAGDGTDGTYE
-5027 ESVRAGLREIP
+5027 ESVRATLRTIP

-5050 LLELAGHRPAT
+5050 LLELAGHRPTAMGT
-5061 PGSSLSAD
+5061 HLAAD
-5069 DTTGDAGTTGDDI
+5069 DPAGEGAGNVDDI